1 LIGSRLRR
9 LLPTEHGATAIW
21 LYSTLAGFLTPKKSL
36 SAPGLFLAVA
46 ASAVIYF
53 AVALSIKALKLSGYV
68 RRNLLALVAGSASLT
83 LFMPLNHYILAGVV
97 GGRGLAIWLLL
108 LSYTIAAILS
118 ARVRVRNLLSDTR
131 RFDLPLL
138 VGASVLIS
146 ECILL
151 TPFGLLRHT
160 ALFSVT
166 AIFLP
171 ALIDFLLK
179 KDGGGGSRSGR
190 IKIIGLSYMCSGLV
204 FVALVSRS

>member
-1 LIGSRLRR
+1 MIGSRLRR
-9 LLPTEHGATAIW
+9 LLPAEHGATAIW
-21 LYSTLAGFLTPKKSL
+21 LYSTLAGFLTPEKPL
-36 SAPGLFLAVA
+36 SALGLFLAVA
-46 ASAVIYF
+46 TSAAIYF
-53 AVALSIKALKLSGYV
+53 AAALSIKALKLGRYM
-68 RRNLLALVAGSASLT
+68 RNNVLALVVGSASLT

-97 GGRGLAIWLLL
+97 GSRELAIWFLL
-108 LSYTIAAILS
+108 LSYTIAATLS
-118 ARVRVRNLLSDTR
+118 ARVRVRNVVSDTR

-138 VGASVLIS
+138 VGLSVLIS

-151 TPFGLLRHT
+151 TLFGLLRYT

-171 ALIDFLLK
+171 TLIDLLK
-179 KDGGGGSRSGR
+179 KDGKGGRSGR